1 MNVILYVLLGLI
13 TFCMVALLLT
23 PNLFRPSPEAQR
35 ILDVV
40 TSTRV
45 DRRTIGDKERVQ
57 DKLVGIATKLRV
69 RVGLAE
75 DPNLKAKLVAAG
87 IHSSNSVDIYFA
99 AQFLAPLGGA
109 VVGSL
114 LHSASLFWV
123 VALGGVGYL
132 TPDLWLKRK
141 TSSRRNRIRKSLP
154 DALDLMVI
162 CVDAGLGLDQALIR
176 IGQELGTSHPDI
188 AEEFTQVNLEQRAG
202 RPRLEAWKNL
212 ADRSEIEEFTSFV
225 SMLTQTDRFGTPI
238 IRALSRFSEDIR
250 MKRRQ
255 RAEEAAAKTKIKII
269 FPLVLCIFPCIFIVL
284 LAPALLSIVG
294 GLGGGGGIGIGQ

>member
-1 MNVILYVLLGLI
+1 MNVVLYVLLGLI
-13 TFCMVALLLT
+13 TFCVVALLLT
-23 PNLFRPSPEAQR
+23 PDLFRPSPEAQR

-188 AEEFTQVNLEQRAG
+188 AEEFT
-202 RPRLEAWKNL
+202 
-212 ADRSEIEEFTSFV
+212 SFV

>member
-1 MNVILYVLLGLI
+1 MSIMIYALLVLI
-13 TFCMVALLLT
+13 AFCLVALLLT
-23 PNLFRPSPEAQR
+23 PDLFRPSPEAQR

-45 DRRTIGDKERVQ
+45 DRRTIGEKERVQ

-69 RVGLAE
+69 RLGLAE
-75 DPNLKAKLVAAG
+75 DPNLKARLVAAG
-87 IHSSNSVDIYFA
+87 IHSNNSVDIFFA
-99 AQFLAPLGGA
+99 AQFLVPLAGA
-109 VVGSL
+109 VLGSL

-123 VALGGVGYL
+123 LALGAIGYL
-132 TPDLWLKRK
+132 APDMWLKRK
-141 TSSRRNRIRKSLP
+141 TASRRNRIRKSLP

-162 CVDAGLGLDQALIR
+162 CVDAGLGLDQALLR
-176 IGQELGTSHPDI
+176 IGDELAVSHPDI
-188 AEEFTQVNLEQRAG
+188 SGEFIQVNLEQRAG

-250 MKRRQ
+250 SKRRQ

-284 LAPALLSIVG
+284 LAPALLNIASGLG
-294 GLGGGGGIGIGQ
+294 GLGQ

>member
-1 MNVILYVLLGLI
+1 MSLILYLLLALI
-13 TFCMVALLLT
+13 TFCGVALLMT
-23 PNLFRPSPEAQR
+23 PDLFRPSPEAQR

-45 DRRTIGDKERVQ
+45 DRRTIGDKERIQ
-57 DKLVGIATKLRV
+57 DRLVGMATQLRV
-69 RVGLAE
+69 RLGLAE
-75 DPNLKAKLVAAG
+75 DPNLKARLVGAG
-87 IHSSNSVDIYFA
+87 IHSANSVDIYFA
-99 AQFLAPLGGA
+99 AQFLVPLAG
-109 VVGSL
+109 VVLGSL
-114 LHSASLFWV
+114 IRSGGLFWV
-123 VALGGVGYL
+123 VAFGAVGYL
-132 TPDLWLKRK
+132 APDMWLKKK
-141 TSSRRNRIRKSLP
+141 TSNRRNRIRKSLP

-162 CVDAGLGLDQALIR
+162 CVDAGLGLDQALLR
-176 IGQELGTSHPDI
+176 IGEELAVSHPDI
-188 AEEFTQVNLEQRAG
+188 SEEFIQVNLEQRAG

-250 MKRRQ
+250 SKRRQ

-284 LAPALLSIVG
+284 LAPALLNIASGLG
-294 GLGGGGGIGIGQ
+294 GLGQ